1 VNSNDAEE
9 QPTDLII
16 IGAGAAGLSLLLAL
30 KERNYRHTVK
40 VLERQNGPQ
49 HDRIWSFWN
58 NKDLPI
64 YIKAIISH
72 EWSRWSLSTEQ
83 HQYTM
88 RDSFYPYCS
97 IRSEHLG
104 ALAIEHAEQET
115 NVEIIFNCDVLSID
129 CNADRVFITT
139 ANGTMLAKK
148 VVDTRPPPLHQEHNG
163 LFQCFYGEEISIN
176 ADILE
181 PFTVKLMDQLRYS
194 ELGIEFVYVL
204 PFSSNHALVEF
215 TCFSIT
221 IIDKETL
228 KARLTE
234 RLKHMFE
241 QHDYK
246 VLRTEQ
252 AALPMYSI
260 NHNNLNKTHKN
271 LIYGGIAGGAMR
283 IATGF
288 SFLNSQRWAKQ
299 CAQALIEQG
308 KLVPSPPINLIYR
321 TMDALMIRV
330 LRNDMKIGVTIFEQ
344 MFKKVKA
351 KRFARFMTEQA
362 TTADMISVIAAMPK
376 RAFLRAAYNALTA
389 AFTTL
394 LFKRKQS
401 PNKHNDR
408 QQ

>member
-1 VNSNDAEE
+1 MKSNDVEK

-30 KERNYRHTVK
+30 KELNYPHSVK
-40 VLERQNGPQ
+40 VLEQRNGPQ

-58 NKDLPI
+58 CENLPL
-64 YIKAIISH
+64 YMKAIISN
-72 EWSRWSLSTEQ
+72 EWSSWSLTTQ
-83 HQYTM
+83 QRQYSM
-88 RDSFYPYCS
+88 NDSFYRYCS

-104 ALAIEHAEQET
+104 ALAIEYAEQQT
-115 NVEIIFNCDVLSID
+115 NVEIVFNCDVMSIE

-139 ANGTMLAKK
+139 PNGPMLANK
-148 VVDTRPPPLHQEHNG
+148 VVDTRPPALHHKHNG

-176 ADILE
+176 TAIFE
-181 PFTVKLMDQLRYS
+181 PSTVKLMDQLRYS
-194 ELGIEFVYVL
+194 ELGIEFIYVL
-204 PFSSNHALVEF
+204 PFSSNHALIEF

-221 IIDKETL
+221 IIDKEIL
-228 KARLTE
+228 KARLKE

-241 QHDYK
+241 QSDYK

-260 NHNNLNKTHKN
+260 NQNLNKKHKN

-299 CAQALIEQG
+299 CAQALTDQG
-308 KLVPSPPINLIYR
+308 KLVSSPPINVIYR
-321 TMDALMIRV
+321 KMDALMMRV

-344 MFKKVKA
+344 MFKKVEA
-351 KRFARFMTEQA
+351 KSFARFMTEQA
-362 TTADMISVIAAMPK
+362 TTADLISVIAAMPK
-376 RAFLRAAYNALTA
+376 RVFLSATYTSFTES
-389 AFTTL
+389 FTTF
-394 LFKRKQS
+394 LFKRKKS
-401 PNKHNDR
+401 LNKHND
-408 QQ
+408 Q

>member
-1 VNSNDAEE
+1 
-9 QPTDLII
+9 
-16 IGAGAAGLSLLLAL
+16 
-30 KERNYRHTVK
+30 
-40 VLERQNGPQ
+40 
-49 HDRIWSFWN
+49 
-58 NKDLPI
+58 
-64 YIKAIISH
+64 
-72 EWSRWSLSTEQ
+72 
-83 HQYTM
+83 
-88 RDSFYPYCS
+88 
-97 IRSEHLG
+97 
-104 ALAIEHAEQET
+104 
-115 NVEIIFNCDVLSID
+115 
-129 CNADRVFITT
+129 
-139 ANGTMLAKK
+139 
-148 VVDTRPPPLHQEHNG
+148 
-163 LFQCFYGEEISIN
+163 
-176 ADILE
+176 
-181 PFTVKLMDQLRYS
+181 
-194 ELGIEFVYVL
+194 
-204 PFSSNHALVEF
+204 
-215 TCFSIT
+215 
-221 IIDKETL
+221 
-228 KARLTE
+228 
-234 RLKHMFE
+234 
-241 QHDYK
+241 
-246 VLRTEQ
+246 
-252 AALPMYSI
+252 
-260 NHNNLNKTHKN
+260 
-271 LIYGGIAGGAMR
+271 MR